1 MIQAMRLARV
11 ISRIMNREIKKNN
24 KEKSSKMPAEYS
36 VSSTLTVV
44 MLFVNKNI
52 TGYRLTA
59 IVEKSGIIFD
69 FICIRLTYH
78 LFISTPIK
86 IT

>member
-24 KEKSSKMPAEYS
+24 KEKSTRMPTEYS
-36 VSSTLTVV
+36 VSSTLTEV
-44 MLFVNKNI
+44 MLFVNKKI

-59 IVEKSGIIFD
+59 IVERRGIFFD
-69 FICIRLTYH
+69 FICIRLTYR
-78 LFISTPIK
+78 LFISILRK